1 MKRVM
6 FVAVFVAVLLPTF
19 SFASDIEGYQR
30 ERNIT
35 EGTICISLL
44 SSNTEESKNIST
56 NEGVR
61 WPIWMER
68 SGCCSWHGGVC
79 GCQNG
84 RALCCDGTLSP
95 SCGCN

>member
-19 SFASDIEGYQR
+19 SFASDIEGYQQ

-35 EGTICISLL
+35 EGTVCISLL
-44 SSNTEESKNIST
+44 SPNTEENKNIST
-56 NEGVR
+56 NE
-61 WPIWMER
+61 MER

-84 RALCCDGTLSP
+84 RTLCCDGTLSP